1 MAIFHR
7 LLLVAILAGLCA
19 GLVTTLAH
27 QGLTVPLILRAE
39 AYEDRAAH
47 THLSHQ
53 DAPSWQPA
61 AGLERTLFTALSD
74 VLTGVGFALLLGA
87 LWTWRSAPRAPAQA
101 LAWGLAGYLSF
112 VLAPSLG
119 LPPELPGSTAAP
131 LAARQIWWIAT
142 ALATAGG
149 LGMLV
154 FGKGA
159 WRRVAAVAL
168 ITLPHFLGAPQAD
181 ADASTVPL
189 ALREDFVRAVLAV
202 GFVFWLG
209 LAASAAYFF
218 GRGEP

>member
-1 MAIFHR
+1 M
-7 LLLVAILAGLCA
+7 
-19 GLVTTLAH
+19 
-27 QGLTVPLILRAE
+27 
-39 AYEDRAAH
+39 
-47 THLSHQ
+47 
-53 DAPSWQPA
+53 
-61 AGLERTLFTALSD
+61 
-74 VLTGVGFALLLGA
+74 TGVGFALLLGA

-119 LPPELPGSTAAP
+119 LPPELPGSSAAP

-149 LGMLV
+149 LGMLI

-168 ITLPHFLGAPQAD
+168 ITLPHFLGAPQTG

-202 GFVFWLG
+202 GLVFWLG

-218 GRGEP
+218 GREEPRGG